1 MTSLLEQAQ
10 ELLNKQHL
18 TMDDVK
24 ELDRIESQATGEE
37 AIMIGELWE
46 SVYAMAD
53 DKLLAQLQNA
63 HD

>member
-18 TMDDVK
+18 TIGDVK
-24 ELDRIESQATGEE
+24 ELERIESQATEE
-37 AIMIGELWE
+37 DAIMIGELWE
-46 SVYAMAD
+46 SIYAMAD
-53 DKLLAQLQNA
+53 DKLLAQLQNT